1 MFVPLARECNMSDTR
16 HLTGAQNAIQLLYS
30 FDEARAF
37 MQLQGLKNT
46 KEWAEWCKTGKRP
59 PELPSKPDKMYRKSW
74 KGWAHFLGYGPP
86 LERAAGTTRTDSS
99 LPFAEAR
106 AFVQALNPGL
116 QKVEDWR
123 KWAKSPDRPE
133 NIPADPSHTY
143 KGKGWVSWSDWLGTG
158 RRKRIVAGDI
168 VRPFAEAREFARS
181 LGLGSAEEYKTRARS
196 LDFPADLPASPE
208 RHYCDK
214 GWLGWPDFL
223 GYAGLKNQNTTR
235 AILESLLP
243 VINDLTPLEL
253 YVILRRKG
261 LFGDDYRKNSN
272 ASVLRA
278 LEGMCNATDPQ
289 AALNQLVTQLQGI
302 QQPAVN
308 APPGNLLTGTPANRD
323 ADPPAADSEDLERA
337 AKLPRLRSIDG
348 LKAPDLL
355 KEGRLID
362 EEEDLE
368 FLVNNRVAAYWQA
381 VLEGVPGFSVDALR
395 AETGGAYF
403 QEIKQRF
410 LEQFDGAS
418 NLSVPQD
425 FAYTKDGQRVQP
437 TLMQRLTAY
446 RISKERRVG
455 NWSGVGAGK
464 TVSAILAGLV
474 ANCRLTVVVAFNS
487 TLERWQ
493 EEIRNACPS
502 AIVFVKE
509 RGPFNLDPARPT
521 FIVINYESFQ
531 QPWAETEL
539 IPNLTAQHRVDL
551 IVLDEIQSARQR
563 DEAEES
569 TRRRVVNRL
578 LAVADHPEL
587 HVLGMSATPL
597 INDLHEARATLEMV
611 TGRDFGDLPTRPS
624 IPNAIGFHRLLVR
637 HGLRFRPKYDQT
649 VETKNVEVDGRQLLP
664 ALQQLPRKAYIPAL
678 ERVLLRAKLPEILP
692 LVKPG
697 TLVYTQFVEEMV
709 EPLEAAIRAAGMS
722 VGVYTGE
729 RKEGLDAF
737 RNRLKLNDPNR
748 VDVLIGS
755 APVGTGIDGLQA
767 VCDRLIF
774 ACLPW
779 TSAEYQ
785 QIIGRL
791 TRLGGLFDKVEVF
804 IPTVVLR
811 TPGGQDWSWDRYRLQ
826 VIEYK
831 RTLADAAL
839 DGVIPEGKLPTRAE
853 MYRQSLAALQEWMN
867 RVS

>member
-1 MFVPLARECNMSDTR
+1 MSDT
-16 HLTGAQNAIQLLYS
+16 QKSDSPQEVIQRLYS

-37 MQLQGLKNT
+37 MQLQGLKST
-46 KEWAEWCKTGKRP
+46 KEWAEWCKTGTRP
-59 PELPSKPDKMYRKSW
+59 PELPSKPDKVYRNSW
-74 KGWAHFLGYGPP
+74 RGWAYFLGYGPP
-86 LERAAGTTRTDSS
+86 LERKAGTTRTGSE

-106 AFVQALNPGL
+106 AFVQALDPGL
-116 QKVEDWR
+116 RKVEEWR

-133 NIPADPSHTY
+133 NIPADPSHAY

-158 RRKRIVAGDI
+158 RRKRMLNGDI
-168 VRPFAEAREFARS
+168 LRPFPEAREFARS
-181 LGLGSAEEYKTRARS
+181 LGLGSPEEYKVRARS
-196 LDFPADLPASPE
+196 LDFPADVPASPE

-223 GYAGLKNQNTTR
+223 GYTGLKNQNTIR

-253 YVILRRKG
+253 FVILRRKG
-261 LFGDDYRKNSN
+261 FFGDDYRKNCN

-278 LEGMCNATDPQ
+278 LEGLCNATDPQ

-302 QQPAVN
+302 PQPIAN
-308 APPGNLLTGTPANRD
+308 LPPANLAGGSPTDGEDAETPAS
-323 ADPPAADSEDLERA
+323 PQDLERA
-337 AKLPRLRSIDG
+337 TKLPGLRSIDG

-368 FLVNNRVAAYWQA
+368 FLVNNRVAAYWQS
-381 VLEGVPGFSVDALR
+381 VLEGVPGFSVETLR
-395 AETGGAYF
+395 GEAGGAYF
-403 QEIKQRF
+403 QEIRRRF

-418 NLSVPQD
+418 NLPIPQG
-425 FAYTKDGQRVQP
+425 FAYAKDGQRVQP

-464 TVSAILAGLV
+464 TVSAILAALV
-474 ANCRLTVVVAFNS
+474 ANSRLIVVVAFNS
-487 TLERWQ
+487 TLERWE
-493 EEIRNACPS
+493 EEIRNACPA
-502 AIVFVKE
+502 AIVYVKE
-509 RGPFNLDPARPT
+509 RGPFSLDPVRPT

-539 IPNLTAQHRVDL
+539 IPNLTAKHRVDF

-563 DEAEES
+563 DESEES
-569 TRRRVVNRL
+569 TRRRMVNRL
-578 LAVADHPEL
+578 LAAAAHPDL

-649 VETKNVEVDGRQLLP
+649 VETRIVEVDGRELLP
-664 ALQQLPRKAYIPAL
+664 ALQQLPKKAYIPAL
-678 ERVLLRAKLPEILP
+678 ERVLLRAKLTEILP

-697 TLVYTQFVEEMV
+697 TMVYTQFVEEMV
-709 EPLEAAIRAAGMS
+709 GPLEDAIRAAGLS

-729 RKEGLDAF
+729 RKEGLDGF
-737 RNRLKLNDPNR
+737 RDRLKPNSPR
-748 VDVLIGS
+748 KVDVLIGS
-755 APVGTGIDGLQA
+755 APVGTGIDGLQS
-767 VCDRLIF
+767 VCDRLVF

-785 QIIGRL
+785 QIVGRL
-791 TRLGGLFDKVEVF
+791 TRLGGVFDKVEVF
-804 IPTVVLR
+804 IPVVVLH